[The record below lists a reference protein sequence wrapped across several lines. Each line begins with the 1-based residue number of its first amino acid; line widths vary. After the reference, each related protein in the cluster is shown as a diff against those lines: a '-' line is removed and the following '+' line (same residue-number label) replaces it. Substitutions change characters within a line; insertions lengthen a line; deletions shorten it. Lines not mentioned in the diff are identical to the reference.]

1 MNECPSAPDLLAF
14 ALGTGDEG
22 HAAAIARH
30 VETCTD
36 CAGFVAD
43 VSAFPDEI
51 EPREG
56 TTPPTDEQME
66 VDRDALRLADDQHVT
81 LKLLAAYCDGSLVS
95 TSEDLV
101 MDHLALCPACARK
114 MVKLTDRFNPE
125 PSWTAFVEKHGDALD
140 LDDEDA

>member
-1 MNECPSAPDLLAF
+1 MTDCPSAPTLLAF
-14 ALGTGDEG
+14 ALGADDGG

-43 VSAFPDEI
+43 VSAFPDDI

-56 TTPPTDEQME
+56 TTPPSDEEIE
-66 VDRDALRLADDQHVT
+66 VDRDALRLAADQHVT
-81 LKLLAAYCDGSLVS
+81 LRLLAAYCDVSLAT

-101 MDHLALCPACARK
+101 MDHLALCPTCAQT
-114 MVKLTDRFNPE
+114 MVELTDRFNPE
-125 PSWTAFVEKHGDALD
+125 PSWTEFVKKHGQELGFGGG
-140 LDDEDA
+140 